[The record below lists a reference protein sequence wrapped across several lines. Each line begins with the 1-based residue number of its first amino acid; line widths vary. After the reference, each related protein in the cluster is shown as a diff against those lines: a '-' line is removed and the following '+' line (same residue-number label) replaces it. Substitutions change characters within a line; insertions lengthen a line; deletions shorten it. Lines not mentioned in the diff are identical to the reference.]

1 MYGSGFSTL
10 LAVRMTF
17 VFAFEIILR
26 IKCKS
31 YKLKQT
37 SEMPWCLP
45 PKVWGIFFQKKL
57 LLGVT
62 NFFGKIYRK
71 VILYWEINDQ
81 IMPKGGGGRVSHM
94 HFPVI

>member
-1 MYGSGFSTL
+1 MYGSGFSTI

-37 SEMPWCLP
+37 SGMLWCLP
-45 PKVWGIFFQKKL
+45 PKVWGIFFQKKAFVGGNEL
-57 LLGVT
+57 
-62 NFFGKIYRK
+62 FGEN
-71 VILYWEINDQ
+71 L
-81 IMPKGGGGRVSHM
+81 
-94 HFPVI
+94 